1 MTFQLHSIQKCD
13 VTHCSALYMPTRL
26 TSSNKHDGFICSI
39 FCKIVSHA
47 TAILLLI
54 AAVDCRHCA
63 KQLILPHL
71 PQDPLNCA
79 VLCWAVMCCAGLC
92 WAVMCCA
99 VLCCAVL
106 CCAVLCCAVLCCAGR
121 VWAVMRC
128 AALCCYMLCCAV
140 LFLAGIL
147 CAVLCCAVLCCAVL
161 CCAVLCCAVL
171 EVACSLNFGV
181 HGAQEVAGQVRRHH
195 DGPKGVS
202 RRESFKLSHVIENRL
217 AKGGSGQGFGP
228 HATQA
233 NTLTPLEALPE
244 EPTPPQVCH
253 GANNK

>member
-1 MTFQLHSIQKCD
+1 MLRTALLCTCQPGSQAPISMMGSSAAFFARLSAMQQQSC
-13 VTHCSALYMPTRL
+13 CSLQQ
-26 TSSNKHDGFICSI
+26 
-39 FCKIVSHA
+39 
-47 TAILLLI
+47 LI
-54 AAVDCRHCA
+54 AGTVPSNSSCLTCPRTHST
-63 KQLILPHL
+63 
-71 PQDPLNCA
+71 
-79 VLCWAVMCCAGLC
+79 VLCCAGLLC
-92 WAVMCCA
+92 AVLGCAGLLCA